1 MDAPRA
7 PLTPVERKLWH
18 FLIDHLA
25 THTFQPSIRDIARQF
40 RIPSTRTVTDLLT
53 SLQTKGYVRRT
64 AGRSR
69 GVVIEGLSGGAGTQP
84 VPVLRY
90 TADRSS
96 EVDDHVTLDRALVPN
111 EDCFLVRANAEDAPR
126 HAVREGDLLLVI
138 PTARVAEENPVVVR
152 VGPHILLRT
161 LVRRGA
167 YLLLLAPAPGMQ
179 DLELGDGDD
188 FKILGPLGMV
198 LRVTAPRS
206 DDAESSDSVR

>member
-7 PLTPVERKLWH
+7 ALTPVERKVWH

-25 THTFQPSIRDIARQF
+25 THTFQPSIREIAQHL
-40 RIPSTRTVTDLLT
+40 RIPSTRTVADLLGA
-53 SLQTKGYVRRT
+53 LQTKGYLRRVP
-64 AGRSR
+64 GRSR
-69 GVVIEGLSGGAGTQP
+69 GVVIEGLTGGSGTQP
-84 VPVLRY
+84 VPVVRY
-90 TADRSS
+90 TADRSTV
-96 EVDDHVTLDRALVPN
+96 VDDHFTLDRALVTS

-138 PTARVAEENPVVVR
+138 PTARVAEENPVVAR
-152 VGPHILLRT
+152 VGPHILVRT

-188 FKILGPLGMV
+188 FKILGPLGLV
-198 LRVTAPRS
+198 LRITAPRA
-206 DDAESSDSVR
+206 DEPESEA

>member
-25 THTFQPSIRDIARQF
+25 THTFQPSVREIARHF

-53 SLQTKGYVRRT
+53 SLQRKGYLRRVP
-64 AGRSR
+64 GRSR
-69 GVVIEGLSGGAGTQP
+69 GVVIEGLTGGSGTQP
-84 VPVLRY
+84 VPVVRY
-90 TADRSS
+90 TADRSTV
-96 EVDDHVTLDRALVPN
+96 VDDHFTLDRALIRS
-111 EDCFLVRANAEDAPR
+111 EDCFLVRANAEEAPR

-138 PTARVAEENPVVVR
+138 PTARVAEENPVVAR
-152 VGPHILLRT
+152 VGPHILVRT

-188 FKILGPLGMV
+188 FKILGPLGLV
-198 LRVTAPRS
+198 LRLTAPRT
-206 DDAESSDSVR
+206 EESDSEP

>member
-7 PLTPVERKLWH
+7 PLTPVEKKLWH

-25 THTFQPSIRDIARQF
+25 AHTFQPSVREIARHF

-53 SLQTKGYVRRT
+53 SLETKGYLRRVP
-64 AGRSR
+64 GRSR
-69 GVVIEGLSGGAGTQP
+69 GVVIEGLSGGGGTHP
-84 VPVLRY
+84 VPVVRY
-90 TADRSS
+90 TANRSTV
-96 EVDDHVTLDRALVPN
+96 VDDHITLDRALVSSA
-111 EDCFLVRANAEDAPR
+111 DCFLVRANAEEAPR

-152 VGPHILLRT
+152 VGPHILVRT

-188 FKILGPLGMV
+188 FKILGPLGLV
-198 LRVTAPRS
+198 LRLTAPRHEETEG
-206 DDAESSDSVR
+206 DA